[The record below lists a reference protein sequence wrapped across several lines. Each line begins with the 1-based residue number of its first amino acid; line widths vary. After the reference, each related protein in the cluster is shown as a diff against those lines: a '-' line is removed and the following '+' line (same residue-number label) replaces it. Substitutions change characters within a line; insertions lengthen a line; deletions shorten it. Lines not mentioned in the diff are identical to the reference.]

1 MKLPAVCWAWSR
13 SNPVFSLNFRAA
25 GAPEGQAVRRTA
37 SAAKPPA
44 SAEPKRPAGVS
55 GSHRGLS
62 AGGGRLA
69 EHMLT
74 TTLFAVIMKS
84 HIIEKESIP

>member
-1 MKLPAVCWAWSR
+1 MKPPAVCWAWSR

-44 SAEPKRPAGVS
+44 SAEPKRPAGVF
-55 GSHRGLS
+55 GLRC
-62 AGGGRLA
+62 GVA
-69 EHMLT
+69 EEQREVPHT
-74 TTLFAVIMKS
+74 GKVKQG
-84 HIIEKESIP
+84 

>member
-1 MKLPAVCWAWSR
+1 MRRGRRAGSEDGLGGVCKGMAPAGQ
-13 SNPVFSLNFRAA
+13 AA
-25 GAPEGQAVRRTA
+25 GRRLRRGA
-37 SAAKPPA
+37 PA
-44 SAEPKRPAGVS
+44 SAEPKRPAGVL
-55 GSHRGLS
+55 GLCRRLS
-62 AGGGRLA
+62 AGGGMLA